1 MVNVT
6 NPLPDHGVECGQSH
20 YGVFGGI
27 VISAFENIAKRC
39 TRRLMCEVVVYCPEP
54 SFDCPFKP
62 WHPSWRKVHFNTQA
76 LACVLQSLT
85 VEFTAIVKHELAHD
99 AMRRPIILDFWNF
112 FVKPNLWE
120 EGMLETL

>member
-6 NPLPDHGVECGQSH
+6 NPPPDHGVECGQSH

-27 VISAFENIAKRC
+27 VNSAFENIAKRC

-76 LACVLQSLT
+76 LARGLQSLT
-85 VEFTAIVKHELAHD
+85 VELKAVVKHEFAHD
-99 AMRRPIILDFWNF
+99 TMRGPIVVDFRECVVQPNF
-112 FVKPNLWE
+112 WE
-120 EGMLETL
+120 KGLPETL